1 MSHERPSRTARKIA
15 RLVILIDAV
24 PRLAGLLP
32 EGEAA
37 MVEAILHGSGVVS
50 RREIALMRSP
60 WGRRL
65 YRVSEALT
73 VRGQL
78 VWLGLRKRWVADAVS
93 EAIAAG
99 ATQLLVVGAGL
110 DALAALVARRHPG
123 VTCVEIDAPATAEP
137 KRAGLRAA
145 GAERDS
151 LHLCAADLSTRPL
164 AEALRA
170 TPWRSDAR
178 SVVVAEGLLMYL
190 DAAVVRGLLAAVR
203 GCAGPGSRLAFSSIF
218 ADDAGRP
225 RVGGVGVLDRP
236 MRAALRLAGE
246 PMRWGI
252 RPEAVRAFVEPAG
265 YRVLEQPD
273 LAALR
278 RRYLAP
284 LGLADEPV
292 APYEHLVLAEV
303 APPA

>member
-1 MSHERPSRTARKIA
+1 MPHERPSWTAYEIA
-15 RLVILIDAV
+15 RLTILVDAM

-32 EGEAA
+32 EGAAA
-37 MVEAILHGSGVVS
+37 MVEAILRGSGVGR
-50 RREIALMRSP
+50 RREIDLMRSP

-65 YRVSEALT
+65 YGVSEALT

-78 VWLGLRKRWVADAVS
+78 VWVGLRKRWIADAVA

-99 ATQLLVVGAGL
+99 ATQLLVVGAGF
-110 DALAALVARRHPG
+110 DALAAMVARRHPG

-145 GAERDS
+145 GAVRDN
-151 LHLCAADLSTRPL
+151 LHLCAADLSTRSL
-164 AEALRA
+164 AEVLRA

-190 DAAVVRGLLAAVR
+190 DAAAVRGLFAAVR
-203 GCAGPGSRLAFSSIF
+203 GATGPGSRFAFTSVF

-225 RVGGVGVLDRP
+225 RVGVLDWP
-236 MRAALRLAGE
+236 LRASLRLIGE
-246 PMRWGI
+246 RMLWGI

-273 LAALR
+273 LEALR

-284 LGLADEPV
+284 LGLYVEPV